1 MYINRTNWIDRY
13 HDRYINRTRYIQ
25 EIKTRYVNK
34 TRYIRRINWTDIP
47 REYYV
52 YREKY
57 NITNKTAEYCPDYVW
72 FDISIMV
79 LYVSIGI
86 AIGVIFQLWN
96 DTFEE

>member
-1 MYINRTNWIDRY
+1 M
-13 HDRYINRTRYIQ
+13 
-25 EIKTRYVNK
+25 NK
-34 TRYIRRINWTDIP
+34 TRYIRRINWTDTP

-57 NITNKTAEYCPDYVW
+57 NITNKTAEYCPDYTW
-72 FDISIMV
+72 FDIPFIV

-96 DTFEE
+96 EEE